1 MFAEDET
8 RIKPRVRWE
17 ARRDS
22 LIGFCGEKGTHTC
35 SLGLEVLSEK
45 NMVSLECWLDV
56 QISYHMAVL
65 VCRLFRDHYPGQ
77 KVPLHVMGSDCYEH
91 FFSRVGGMSGYER
104 NYDFGDLLACAS
116 GLNMIAWME
125 FGEDNINV
133 GRSHAKQR
141 TIWGKLHPLQ
151 PLEVKPNL
159 SDFRGLQS
167 DEEVVSALLRGR
179 LPPGLLNL
187 RTKKGRSKFR
197 ATKINN
203 KNFSEYR
210 PGEYLL
216 ETVET
221 NAARKLVNGRP
232 YEEIS
237 YYKEAAPYGPTFFLM
252 SVIAELFWCNGRS
265 TRYTMPM
272 VYAYMRSLHGF
283 QTNWAKVILH
293 CLKTEIQ
300 FLQKR
305 ARAPDNT
312 KVTPIIWAPVFVRI
326 LYTFRQTIFSGTSL
340 EAAEACVAWI
350 HMSKDGEIDGRALH
364 TKYPNPIGDLKV
376 IQERCKF
383 TDKIPLAEPVN
394 GDSVPVPTA
403 TMAVKLPA
411 RKRPR
416 DVEDGNDD
424 DDNTTPPRT
433 VRTRLTSRTPPAVGA
448 AAGDAGTSTVPKHID
463 GDSNELREFG
473 HKIGPLLGDIVS
485 KQLEGS
491 LGHLLAEANA
501 GRLLPKQVADLA
513 KKLREAESSRT
524 DLNDRVVALKAE
536 VQPCKGQAASEAAN
550 SSSKKELELARKEV
564 ASAKATI
571 AQLEVD
577 LRKARQEVT
586 TRANDEA
593 KLKAQLTALAEDAK
607 KAKVNSANEETKL
620 QHEVSAMQ
628 KQLQGQSS
636 TADRYIRELQLEMKK
651 AADLDNQVV
660 FLQGQVE
667 SHKFAAERAEKAQV
681 ALRLELNQVKTDL
694 RMMQI
699 SGSSS

>member
-1 MFAEDET
+1 MRDLSSRETGFRKESATRSDLNDHRECLTASWKRLPSIRLMEDELSRT
-8 RIKPRVRWE
+8 FAS
-17 ARRDS
+17 ARAGFLSKIAMFVPYTFKDMVDIDLVEFLAIEHLKMLNYITGVQRLCVPEDILS
-22 LIGFCGEKGTHTC
+22 YAFWNTDAEGDRLLIKGTSGTTC
-35 SLGLEVLSEK
+35 VVGWHEVAVAFGA
-45 NMVSLECWLDV
+45 NHLD
-56 QISYHMAVL
+56 
-65 VCRLFRDHYPGQ
+65 
-77 KVPLHVMGSDCYEH
+77 
-91 FFSRVGGMSGYER
+91 
-104 NYDFGDLLACAS
+104 
-116 GLNMIAWME
+116 
-125 FGEDNINV
+125 
-133 GRSHAKQR
+133 
-141 TIWGKLHPLQ
+141 T
-151 PLEVKPNL
+151 
-159 SDFRGLQS
+159 
-167 DEEVVSALLRGR
+167 EE
-179 LPPGLLNL
+179 
-187 RTKKGRSKFR
+187 FR
-197 ATKINN
+197 AIRINN
-203 KNFSEYR
+203 KNFSEYS

-237 YYKEAAPYGPTFFLM
+237 YYKEAAPYSPTFFLM
-252 SVIAELFWCNGRS
+252 SMIAELFWCNGRS
-265 TRYTMPM
+265 TRYTTPM

-293 CLKTEIQ
+293 YLKTEIQ

-312 KVTPIIWAPVFVRI
+312 KVIPIIWALVFVRI
-326 LYTFRQTIFSGTSL
+326 LYTFRQTIFSSTSL
-340 EAAEACVAWI
+340 EAADAWVSWI

-376 IQERCKF
+376 IRKRCKL

-394 GDSVPVPTA
+394 GDSVPMPTA

-424 DDNTTPPRT
+424 DYNTTPPRT
-433 VRTRLTSRTPPAVGA
+433 VRTRLTSRTPSAVGA
-448 AAGDAGTSTVPKHID
+448 AAGDVGTSTVPTHID

-485 KQLEGS
+485 KLLKGS
-491 LGHLLAEANA
+491 LSHLLAEANA
-501 GRLLPKQVADLA
+501 GQLLPKQVADLA
-513 KKLREAESSRT
+513 KKLKEAESSRT

-536 VQPCKGQAASEAAN
+536 
-550 SSSKKELELARKEV
+550 
-564 ASAKATI
+564 
-571 AQLEVD
+571 LEVD
-577 LRKARQEVT
+577 LQKARQEVT
-586 TRANDEA
+586 TRASEEA
-593 KLKAQLTALAEDAK
+593 KLKAQLKALAEDAE
-607 KAKVNSANEETKL
+607 KAKVNSANQETKL
-620 QHEVSAMQ
+620 QQEVYAMQ

-651 AADLDNQVV
+651 ATDLDNQVV
-660 FLQGQVE
+660 LLQGQVE
-667 SHKFAAERAEKAQV
+667 SHKFTAERAEKAQV

>member
-1 MFAEDET
+1 MPNGFVGKRLPAIRLMEDGLSSSFASAGSGFLTKTAMFVPYSFKDMVDVDLVEFSAMESLKMLNYVTGVQRLCVPEDIFWYAFWNTDAEGD
-8 RIKPRVRWE
+8 RL
-17 ARRDS
+17 
-22 LIGFCGEKGTHTC
+22 LIKGTSGATC
-35 SLGLEVLSEK
+35 VVGWHEV
-45 NMVSLECWLDV
+45 
-56 QISYHMAVL
+56 AVA
-65 VCRLFRDHYPGQ
+65 
-77 KVPLHVMGSDCYEH
+77 
-91 FFSRVGGMSGYER
+91 
-104 NYDFGDLLACAS
+104 FGA
-116 GLNMIAWME
+116 NH
-125 FGEDNINV
+125 ED
-133 GRSHAKQR
+133 
-141 TIWGKLHPLQ
+141 T
-151 PLEVKPNL
+151 
-159 SDFRGLQS
+159 
-167 DEEVVSALLRGR
+167 EE
-179 LPPGLLNL
+179 
-187 RTKKGRSKFR
+187 FR
-197 ATKINN
+197 AIKINN

-210 PGEYLL
+210 PSEYLL

-237 YYKEAAPYGPTFFLM
+237 YYKEAAPYGPTYFLM

-265 TRYTMPM
+265 TRYTTPM
-272 VYAYMRSLHGF
+272 VYAYMRSLHGH

-305 ARAPDNT
+305 ARTPDNT
-312 KVTPIIWAPVFVRI
+312 KVTPIIWAPVFVRL
-326 LYTFRQTIFSGTSL
+326 LYTYRETIFSGTSL
-340 EAAEACVAWI
+340 EAADAWIPWI

-364 TKYPNPIGDLKV
+364 TKFPNPIGDLRA
-376 IQERCKF
+376 IRESCKL

-394 GDSVPVPTA
+394 GDSVLVQTA

-424 DDNTTPPRT
+424 DANTTPPRT
-433 VRTRLTSRTPPAVGA
+433 VRTRVTSKTPPVIRVAPD
-448 AAGDAGTSTVPKHID
+448 DAGTSSMPKPID
-463 GDSNELREFG
+463 RNSNELREFG

-491 LGHLLAEANA
+491 LGHLLADANA

-513 KKLREAESSRT
+513 KKLREAESSHT
-524 DLNDRVVALKAE
+524 DLNDQVVALKAE
-536 VQPCKGQAASEAAN
+536 VKRCKGQAASEAVL

-586 TRANDEA
+586 TRANEEA
-593 KLKAQLTALAEDAK
+593 KLKAQLKALAEDLEE
-607 KAKVNSANEETKL
+607 AKVNSANQETKL
-620 QHEVSAMQ
+620 QQEVSAMQ
-628 KQLQGQSS
+628 KQLQGQTS
-636 TADRYIRELQLEMKK
+636 TADRYIRAFQLEMKK

-660 FLQGQVE
+660 SLQGQVD
-667 SHKFAAERAEKAQV
+667 SHKFTAERAEKAQV

-694 RMMQI
+694 RMLQI